1 MFDLC
6 PVSAR
11 KFANFLPVRG
21 NAMRRRHTHP
31 AAFTLIELLV
41 VIGII
46 AIMISILLP
55 TLASARKQAISAQC
69 MSNLRQVGQA
79 IIMYAQDNKGWYP
92 PGDGMNRPSA
102 TLEKFSDWGLTQP
115 NKYSVRESMAKYLG
129 VKKAEV
135 TAGNTVPVPV
145 LYCPADDQYVNGVLW
160 EETYFLAELPSGQ
173 NSGKFRYWYVGNPWG
188 NVANIN
194 ALMADPQFN
203 RDPELIAY
211 NSGNSWLDIDGDG
224 QVKRGVEY
232 VRRMGDK
239 NPAKVP
245 LMVDRSKQAAAGWY
259 YMHGTPTK
267 KTGAWK
273 NELFADGHCDRRRAG
288 DPNAAIGTKNADD
301 VIIARWSKTNPAGW

>member
-1 MFDLC
+1 MH
-6 PVSAR
+6 
-11 KFANFLPVRG
+11 
-21 NAMRRRHTHP
+21 RRRRTDP
-31 AAFTLIELLV
+31 AAFTLVELLV

-46 AIMISILLP
+46 AVLIGILLP
-55 TLASARKQAISAQC
+55 TLTSARKQAISAQC

-102 TLEKFSDWGLTQP
+102 TLEKFTDWGPAGQP
-115 NKYSVRESMAKYLG
+115 NRYSVRESMAKYLG

-135 TAGNTVPVPV
+135 TAGNTIPVPV
-145 LYCPADDQYVNGVLW
+145 LYCPADDQYVGGVLW

-188 NVANIN
+188 TVANIN
-194 ALMADPQFN
+194 ALMNNAAYN
-203 RDPELIAY
+203 KDPEQIAY
-211 NSGNSWLDIDGDG
+211 NKSPGPIQWIDIDGDD

-239 NPAKVP
+239 NPARVA
-245 LMVDRSKQAAAGWY
+245 LMVDRSKQNTAGWY

-273 NELFADGHCDRRRAG
+273 NELFADGHCDRRLAG

-301 VIIARWSKTNPAGW
+301 VIIARWASANPAGW